1 MLNNKYLISKFTKE
15 VEELE
20 KIIKYREFYNIRN
33 FFMSCLIKSG
43 IVFEEALP
51 FIIIGIFV
59 AYLNSSSG
67 KTPFKFDDSM
77 ERVYVETIDTS
88 SGVHLKHFSSDIN
101 YDDELIEYSTGWI
114 INDNGLYERTVT
126 SYRVDNEIDLSDVDS
141 ILSMT
146 REELENIL
154 IITNVKTIRKNV
166 IDPDDEIYM
175 NDAIIVVN
183 HYDYIERNVG
193 IKESEIKNIS
203 ETILYIIQ
211 SLCWGYACKKGCSLI
226 IKTSFSDKLKRYK
239 LKYKIITE
247 DELENL
253 YKILEVKKKNLD
265 MINGFDKKDNIY
277 CKLRKR

>member
-1 MLNNKYLISKFTKE
+1 MINNNYLISKFTKE

-77 ERVYVETIDTS
+77 ESVYVETIDTS
-88 SGVHLKHFSSDIN
+88 SGVHIKHFSSDIS

>member
-1 MLNNKYLISKFTKE
+1 M
-15 VEELE
+15 
-20 KIIKYREFYNIRN
+20 
-33 FFMSCLIKSG
+33 
-43 IVFEEALP
+43 P

-77 ERVYVETIDTS
+77 ESVYVETIDTS

-101 YDDELIEYSTGWI
+101 YDDELIQYSTGSI